1 MTTTYDSLLK
11 DLKARNFSPIY
22 YLMGEEAYFIDSI
35 SDYIEKNVLSETEQD
50 FNQTVVFGADT
61 NMQNIIDMA
70 KRYPMMSEYQVVIV
84 KEAQTLKDT
93 DALEQ
98 YLSHIMPTTIL
109 VFCHKN
115 GTLDKRKKLGAM
127 LTKHKDAVVFVS
139 NKLKEDKLPQF
150 VTSYLK
156 ADGISINEQAVQI
169 IVTSIGSDLSRLVS
183 EIDKLKIGLNDTN
196 KRITPET
203 VEEVIG
209 INKDFNNFELV
220 NAVTHKQIFKAN
232 QIISYFEKNDKAG
245 SLFSVIPYLFMF
257 YSNLMQIHYAPRKDE
272 RGIAEWLG
280 IAPWMAKNYI
290 VPLRLFSPGK
300 TLQIISK
307 LREFDMR
314 GKGVNNNTTS
324 KEELLKELLFFILH

>member
-11 DLKARNFSPIY
+11 DLKARKFSPIY

-84 KEAQTLKDT
+84 KEAQALKNT

-98 YLSHIMPTTIL
+98 YLSHMMPTTIL

-115 GTLDKRKKLGAM
+115 GTLDKRKKLGGM

-139 NKLKEDKLPQF
+139 NKLREDKLPQF

-156 ADGISINEQAVQI
+156 TDGISINEQAVQI

-183 EIDKLKIGLNDTN
+183 EIDKLKIGLSDTN

-203 VEEVIG
+203 VEEIIG
-209 INKDFNNFELV
+209 INKDFNNYELV
-220 NAVTHKQIFKAN
+220 NAVTHKHIFKAN

-245 SLFSVIPYLFMF
+245 SLFSAIPYLFTF
-257 YSNLMQIHYAPRKDE
+257 YSNLMQIHYSPRKDE
-272 RGIAEWLG
+272 HGIAEWLG
-280 IAPWMAKNYI
+280 IPSWMARNYI
-290 VPLRLFSPGK
+290 LPLRLFSPGK